1 MGSMSLL
8 HWLVVGLVVLLLFGR
23 GRLPALMSDVAKG
36 IKSFRAGMREE
47 EEVVPPAATPASPAA
62 AQATV
67 SPPPAATPVSEENKT
82 KV

>member
-1 MGSMSLL
+1 MSLL

-67 SPPPAATPVSEENKT
+67 SPPPAATPASEENKT